1 MPGRSVRNPS
11 SISPMAELELTNLL
25 PKDETRPD
33 LATGV
38 GRLVVGLVDTL
49 RLALE
54 AQAIRR
60 FEAGTLTEEQE
71 EALGDALAALSA
83 RMPELRRLFD
93 LPEDEEARL
102 SLGQVEGVDLD
113 LADALDQLVE
123 TGLVVNGDAL
133 VTLANVALIEL
144 DLSVHL
150 RAAR

>member
-1 MPGRSVRNPS
+1 
-11 SISPMAELELTNLL
+11 MAELELTNLL

>member
-1 MPGRSVRNPS
+1 MDDL
-11 SISPMAELELTNLL
+11 SPE
-25 PKDETRPD
+25 DEVKPD

-38 GRLVVGLVDTL
+38 GHLVVGIVDTL

-54 AQAIRR
+54 AQAVRR
-60 FEAGTLTEEQE
+60 FEAGTLSDAQE
-71 EALGDALAALSA
+71 DALGSALAVLSE

-93 LPEDEEARL
+93 LPENEEARL

-113 LADALDQLVE
+113 LADVIDRVVE
-123 TGLVVNGDAL
+123 TGLVARGDAI
-133 VTLANVALIEL
+133 VTLANVGLIEL

>member
-1 MPGRSVRNPS
+1 MDDL
-11 SISPMAELELTNLL
+11 SPE
-25 PKDETRPD
+25 DEVKPD

-38 GRLVVGLVDTL
+38 GRLVVGIVDTL

-54 AQAIRR
+54 AQAVRR
-60 FEAGTLTEEQE
+60 FEAGTLSDAQE
-71 EALGDALAALSA
+71 DALGSALAVLSE

-93 LPEDEEARL
+93 LPENEEARL

-113 LADALDQLVE
+113 LADVIDRVVE
-123 TGLVVNGDAL
+123 TGLVARGDAI
-133 VTLANVALIEL
+133 VTLANVGLIEL